1 MKARPLVYLIAGEAS
16 GDQLGGAVMEALT
29 DLYQGQVDFAGIGGE
44 KMQAMGLQSLFPMEE
59 LSIMGIGPIL
69 KQLPHLLGRI
79 RQTVQDIQA
88 LQPDVVLTID
98 APDFSLR
105 VQKKVRALRS
115 GSRPRLMHLVA
126 PTVWVWRPGRA
137 KKVAQYLDH
146 LLAIYP
152 FEPPLFEVH
161 GLKTT
166 FVGHPLALTTQG
178 DGARFRAEHGIPSE
192 ATVLSLLPGSR
203 RSEIDMAM
211 PHFGGVINALS
222 AEIPDLRLVIPS
234 VSKYRARI
242 EKMSENW
249 SLKPTVVEGD
259 ESRRDAFAA
268 SKAALAVSGTVA
280 LQLAAAHLPLVIV
293 YKLASIGLW
302 VLPMSWVKA
311 LFRLKGKWVC
321 MINILQNKQ
330 VVPELLQENCTA
342 ERMLEEIRPLL
353 ENKAS
358 PQIPEFK
365 EVISK
370 LLPSGC
376 ATPQIAIAHAIQ
388 DEMKLL
394 NF

>member
-1 MKARPLVYLIAGEAS
+1 MKTRPLVYLIAGEAS
-16 GDQLGGAVMEALT
+16 GDQLGSAVMEALT
-29 DLYQGQVDFAGIGGE
+29 ELYQGQVDFAGIGGE
-44 KMQAMGLQSLFPMEE
+44 QMQAGGLRSLFPMEE
-59 LSIMGIGPIL
+59 LSLMGIGPIL

-79 RQTVQDIQA
+79 RQTVQHIQA
-88 LQPDVVLTID
+88 RQPDVVLTID
-98 APDFSLR
+98 APDFTLR

-152 FEPPLFEVH
+152 FEPPLFEIH
-161 GLKTT
+161 GLMTT
-166 FVGHPLALTTQG
+166 FVGHPLALTPQG
-178 DGARFRAEHGIPSE
+178 NGVQFRRSHGIPSE
-192 ATVLSLLPGSR
+192 ATVLCLLPGSR

-211 PHFGGVINALS
+211 PLFREVIHKLS
-222 AEIPDLRLVIPS
+222 LENPRLQVVIPS
-234 VSKYRARI
+234 VSKYRVRI
-242 EKMSENW
+242 EEMSSAW
-249 SLKPTVVEGD
+249 SIRPLVVEGD
-259 ESRRDAFAA
+259 DARRDAFAA

-293 YKLASIGLW
+293 YKMASMGPL
-302 VLPMSWVKA
+302 VLKLSWLKA
-311 LFRLKGKWVC
+311 IFRLKGSWAC

-330 VVPELLQENCTA
+330 VVPELLQENCTV

-353 ENKAS
+353 EDKAS
-358 PQIPEFK
+358 PQIPELK
-365 EVISK
+365 EVILK

-376 ATPQIAIAHAIQ
+376 ATPQMAIAHAIQ